1 MRTFLRPY
9 RSALLF
15 GLGSVICL
23 GLLAWIRP
31 DLRWL
36 SHAEPERSTVA
47 SASASKANLAITGI
61 LNRLQTHPDTQFAD
75 YTITNTRIDW
85 SDRFRPMLP
94 GDERIEIDSTIFLL
108 QNQQA
113 VWINLRVD
121 TETGYRLYQTEP
133 FVALEGP
140 YRFYDTGIQDVAWFM
155 GQVESLPLGIHAFP
169 FDVNGKRLGY
179 LISDGGHYPARLNVS
194 VLIPW
199 IWTTILTVILLS
211 FVFWIRSISKSK
223 QRNLIPAAW
232 FMILPELVIRTQWGE
247 YVALLVNIPI
257 QNDALWDLW
266 VRAACYVVAVLLLSN
281 VLLRIKR
288 LYGFI
293 WYPRTIAFSALYGVL
308 AGFTILGLS
317 KNLYRISISEPFQV
331 LGIDV
336 LPDSAT
342 LILYLGGAFL
352 TASALL
358 AIVLIGWFL
367 MNTETDRIRWMHLI
381 SAIGFIYSLSVG
393 FTITGTHQRWIILIS
408 AITGLFLYMA
418 TYLIHRKPDM
428 VRQMSPFRQLLLA
441 VVVLS
446 LFMYPILY
454 MANQNQYDQ
463 GLTRLAET
471 SAKDGIA
478 SDRLFGL
485 QSPFRIAIY
494 EDGVRIDITGD
505 YMTGQFNDRLQLH
518 EAYADMRT
526 GDVLRRDVEG
536 PYFRYQE
543 VAARK
548 GDTVALVSARIQNPY
563 NHMFAFFRLMFIL
576 MGVALVGFPIFRFIT
591 GNKITLFQGRERF
604 EYRILDTYIITSF
617 LFLLIL
623 VIMTRQIII
632 NQNSSN
638 IELELITKLELLSEP
653 FEARSEIDIDYYLY
667 ENGVLT
673 DLSEVYQYGGFLPAV
688 LIPKSIH
695 DLLFKSGQERGIQRI
710 DSPIG
715 KLLVAFRK
723 LDGDRVLAVPANLNA
738 NKYMDEILQTTS
750 FSIIIYLFIFGLF
763 IGGTVFISRELMHP
777 IHQFQQGLQR
787 ISAGQLDT
795 LIPVTSKDEI
805 GELANAYN
813 LMVFKLKDLQN
824 ELADKERQTAWAE
837 MARQVAHEIKNPLT
851 PMKLSIQ
858 HLYQQILF
866 GDKTIEEVKPMIS
879 RISETLIREID
890 SLNNIANDFS
900 KFARPITED
909 FAVIDLNDSVTSIL
923 NLYKHDRRLYLWADL
938 SEQSLPIYAAPEEV
952 KRVLL
957 NLVKNAMEALPEGGI
972 VVIRTYSYRD
982 HAYVEVVDNGSGIQ
996 EDLKSRI
1003 FIPNFSTKS
1012 TGTGLGLA
1020 ICKKVVEAH
1029 KGHIEFASAQ
1039 GMGTTF
1045 TIRFPLTP
1053 VA

>member
-1 MRTFLRPY
+1 MSTFLRPY
-9 RSALLF
+9 RSPLLF
-15 GLGSVICL
+15 GLIGVVVL
-23 GLLAWIRP
+23 GLLAWVRP
-31 DLRWL
+31 DLRWI
-36 SHAEPERSTVA
+36 SFHTPDRSTIASESATRAAQVIEEVA
-47 SASASKANLAITGI
+47 YSE
-61 LNRLQTHPDTQFAD
+61 FAD
-75 YTITNTRIDW
+75 YSRLDERLDW
-85 SDRFRPMLP
+85 SDRFRPLLP
-94 GDERIEIDSTIFLL
+94 GDERIDIDSTLFLIR
-108 QNQQA
+108 NQQA
-113 VWINLRVD
+113 VWINRRTD
-121 TETGYRLYQTEP
+121 TDAGYRIHQTAP
-133 FVALEGP
+133 FTALEGP
-140 YRFYDTGIQDVAWFM
+140 YRFYDTGIQDVAWFL
-155 GQVESLPLGIHAFP
+155 GEIESLPLGIQAFR
-169 FDVNGKRLGY
+169 FDVNGNQVGY
-179 LISDGGHYPARLNVS
+179 LVSDGRHYPTRQKLAILF
-194 VLIPW
+194 PW
-199 IWTTILTVILLS
+199 LWTTILTISLIA
-211 FVFWIRSISKSK
+211 FVFWIRALSTSK
-223 QRNLIPAAW
+223 QRNLLPAAF
-232 FMILPELVIRTQWGE
+232 FMLLPELVIRTQWGE
-247 YVALLVNIPI
+247 HAAILIDHPLGNE
-257 QNDALWDLW
+257 ALWGLW
-266 VRAACYVVAVLLLSN
+266 VRAASYVVATLLLSD

-293 WYPRTIAFSALYGVL
+293 WYPRTIAFSGLYGVL
-308 AGFTILGLS
+308 SGFTILGLS

-336 LPDSAT
+336 LPDSST
-342 LILYLGGAFL
+342 LILYLGGALL

-367 MNTETDRIRWMHLI
+367 MNTETDRIRWMHLFF
-381 SAIGFIYSLSVG
+381 ALGFIYSLSVG
-393 FTITGTHQRWIILIS
+393 FTITVTHHHWMIAIS
-408 AITGLFLYMA
+408 AITSLGLYSA
-418 TYLIHRKPDM
+418 TYLIHRKPEL
-428 VRQMSPFRQLLLA
+428 VRQMSPFRQLLLG
-441 VVVLS
+441 VVILS
-446 LFMYPILY
+446 MFMYPIFY
-454 MANQNQYDQ
+454 KANQNQYDQ
-463 GLTRLAET
+463 GLTRLAEIT
-471 SAKDGIA
+471 AKDGIA
-478 SDRLFGL
+478 SDRSFGL

-494 EDGVRIDITGD
+494 EEGERIDITGD
-505 YMTGQFNDRLQLH
+505 YMTGQFNDRRTLH
-518 EAYADMRT
+518 ESYLDMRS
-526 GDVLRRDVEG
+526 GEVERRDVDG
-536 PYFRYQE
+536 LYFRYQE
-543 VAARK
+543 VASK
-548 GDTVALVSARIQNPY
+548 SGDTVAIVSARMQNPY

-576 MGVALVGFPIFRFIT
+576 MGIALIGFPIFRLLT

-604 EYRILDTYIITSF
+604 EYRILDTYIISSF

-632 NQNSSN
+632 NQNASN

-653 FEARSEIDIDYYLY
+653 FDLGTEVDIDYFLY
-667 ENGVLT
+667 ENGVLS
-673 DLSEVYQYGGFLPAV
+673 DFSEVYQYEGILPTV
-688 LIPKSIH
+688 LIPKAIH
-695 DLLFKSGQERGIQRI
+695 DILFTTGQERGIQRM

-715 KLLVAFRK
+715 TLLIAFKK
-723 LDGDRVLAVPANLNA
+723 LDGNRVLAIPANLNA

-866 GDKTIEEVKPMIS
+866 GDKTMDEVKPMIS

-909 FAVIDLNDSVTSIL
+909 FMVVDLNASITSIL
-923 NLYKHDRRLYLWADL
+923 DLYKHDRRLYLWADL
-938 SEQSLPIYAAPEEV
+938 SDQALPIYAAPDEI

-957 NLVKNAMEALPEGGI
+957 NLVKNAMEALPKGGI
-972 VVIRTYSYRD
+972 VAIRTYPYRD
-982 HAYVEVVDNGSGIQ
+982 HAYVEVIDNGSGIQ
-996 EDLKSRI
+996 DELKTRI

>member
-1 MRTFLRPY
+1 MLRPY
-9 RSALLF
+9 RSPLLF
-15 GLGSVICL
+15 GLISVVFL
-23 GLLAWIRP
+23 GLLALIRP
-31 DLRWL
+31 DLRWI
-36 SHAEPERSTVA
+36 SFSTPDRSTIA
-47 SASASKANLAITGI
+47 SESVKRANQVIIGSTYSE
-61 LNRLQTHPDTQFAD
+61 FAD
-75 YTITNTRIDW
+75 YSWSNVRLDW
-85 SDRFRPMLP
+85 SDRFRPFLP
-94 GDERIEIDSTIFLL
+94 GDERIDIDSTLFLIR
-108 QNQQA
+108 NQQA
-113 VWINLRVD
+113 VWINSRVETD
-121 TETGYRLYQTEP
+121 TGYRLYQTAP
-133 FVALEGP
+133 FTALEGP
-140 YRFYDTGIQDVAWFM
+140 YRFYATGIPDVAWFL
-155 GQVESLPLGIHAFP
+155 GQNESLPLGIHTFR
-169 FDVNGKRLGY
+169 FHMNGQQVGY
-179 LISDGGHYPARLNVS
+179 LVSDGGYYPASQKLV
-194 VLIPW
+194 VLFPW
-199 IWTTILTVILLS
+199 IWATTMTICLITFI
-211 FVFWIRSISKSK
+211 FWIRALSRSK
-223 QRNLIPAAW
+223 QRNLIPATF
-232 FMILPELVIRTQWGE
+232 FMLLPELIIQTQWGE
-247 YVALLVNIPI
+247 HAAMLIHQPLGNE
-257 QNDALWDLW
+257 ALWGLW
-266 VRAACYVVAVLLLSN
+266 VRASCYVVAALLLSD

-308 AGFTILGLS
+308 TGFIILGLS
-317 KNLYRISISEPFQV
+317 KNLYRISISKSFQV

-336 LPDSAT
+336 LPDLST
-342 LILYLGGAFL
+342 LILYLGGALL
-352 TASALL
+352 TASAFL

-367 MNTETDRIRWMHLI
+367 MNTETDRIRWMHLFW
-381 SAIGFIYSLSVG
+381 AIGFIYSLSVG
-393 FTITGTHQRWIILIS
+393 VTISVAYWMIVIS
-408 AITGLFLYMA
+408 AITGLLLYSS
-418 TYLIHRKPDM
+418 TYLIHRKSEL
-428 VRQMSPFRQLLLA
+428 VRQISPFRQLLLG
-441 VVVLS
+441 VVIIS
-446 LFMYPILY
+446 LFMYPIFY
-454 MANQNQYDQ
+454 KANQSQYNQ
-463 GLTRLAET
+463 GLTRLAEVT
-471 SAKDGIA
+471 SKDGIA
-478 SDRLFGL
+478 SNQSFGL

-494 EDGVRIDITGD
+494 EDGERIDITGD
-505 YMTGQFNDRLQLH
+505 YMTGQFNDRLNLH
-518 EAYADMRT
+518 EAYTQMTT
-526 GDVLRRDVEG
+526 GDVVRRNVTG
-536 PYFRYQE
+536 LYFKYQE
-543 VAARK
+543 VASK
-548 GDTVALVSARIQNPY
+548 SDDTVAVVSARIQNPY

-576 MGVALVGFPIFRFIT
+576 MGLALIGFPIFRVIT

-604 EYRILDTYIITSF
+604 EYRILDTYIISSF

-632 NQNSSN
+632 NQNASN
-638 IELELITKLELLSEP
+638 IELELITKLELLSQP
-653 FEARSEIDIDYYLY
+653 FEQGTDVDIDYFFY

-673 DLSEVYQYGGFLPAV
+673 DFSEVYQYGGILPTV
-688 LIPKSIH
+688 LVPKAIH
-695 DLLFKSGQERGIQRI
+695 DILFESGHERGIQRI

-715 KLLVAFRK
+715 TLLIAFKK
-723 LDGDRVLAVPANLNA
+723 LDEDRVLAIPANLNA

-763 IGGTVFISRELMHP
+763 IGGTVFISRKLMHP

-795 LIPVTSKDEI
+795 LIPVTSRDEI

-866 GDKTIEEVKPMIS
+866 GDKTMDEMKPMIS

-909 FAVIDLNDSVTSIL
+909 FTVVNLNDSISTIL
-923 NLYKHDRRLYLWADL
+923 DLYKHDRRLYLWADL
-938 SEQSLPIYAAPEEV
+938 SEQALPIYAAPDEI

-957 NLVKNAMEALPEGGI
+957 NLVKNAMEALPTGGI
-972 VVIRTYSYRD
+972 VAIRTYLYRD
-982 HAYVEVVDNGSGIQ
+982 HAYVEVIDNGSGIQ
-996 EDLKSRI
+996 DELKTRI

-1029 KGHIEFASAQ
+1029 KGQIEFASTQ